1 MPGPLSG
8 LFLEAGRLLTK
19 SLWTAAASAARRRF
33 HWQQRFPGASG
44 RAILSQ
50 SGVALRLPPQSK
62 ATLSADALPRGKVSR
77 GEQTRTDIVVSK
89 PGMKSHGEPDSIG
102 DLIRRRYPR
111 RLFVVAGE
119 RRRRAL
125 NLQFAS
131 PPVATRNELAPPAR
145 IGAPEMNAPI
155 GTIRAYVRREGA
167 FPSPRTPAMQR
178 KCENRSKP
186 RSFLVC

>member
-1 MPGPLSG
+1 M
-8 LFLEAGRLLTK
+8 A
-19 SLWTAAASAARRRF
+19 
-33 HWQQRFPGASG
+33 
-44 RAILSQ
+44 
-50 SGVALRLPPQSK
+50 ALRYAGGRGCRLALAFPFL
-62 ATLSADALPRGKVSR
+62 TLSR

-131 PPVATRNELAPPAR
+131 PPVATRNGLALPAR
-145 IGAPEMNAPI
+145 ISAPEINAPI
-155 GTIRAYVRREGA
+155 GTIRASVRREGA